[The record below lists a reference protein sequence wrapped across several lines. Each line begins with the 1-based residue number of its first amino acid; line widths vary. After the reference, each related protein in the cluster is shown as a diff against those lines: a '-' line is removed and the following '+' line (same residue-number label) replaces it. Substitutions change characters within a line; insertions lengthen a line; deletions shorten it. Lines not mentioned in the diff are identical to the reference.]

1 MKKLY
6 IVGAGGFG
14 REVLNLFLEVES
26 KDYKFESFLDI
37 ENGSATI
44 GSSSYSILK
53 EEEFFKTSDFKEK
66 AIVVAIGDPIV
77 LQKIVDKYKN
87 LGVQDFPNLIH
98 PYTHISASAK
108 LGQGNI
114 ICNSSILSIDVT
126 MGNFNIINLNCT
138 IGHDVKM
145 ENFNIINPGC
155 NLSGGLS
162 IGSNNLFGTNS
173 TVLQNLEIGNK
184 SIIGAGSMVNKNVEN
199 SVTLVGNPSRVMK
212 KNIN

>member
-6 IVGAGGFG
+6 IVGAGGLG
-14 REVLNLFLEVES
+14 REVLNLFLEIKS
-26 KDYKFESFLDI
+26 KEYKFESFLDI
-37 ENGSATI
+37 ENASTTI
-44 GSSSYSILK
+44 GSSSYKIKS
-53 EEEFFKTSDFKEK
+53 EEEFFESANFAEI
-66 AIVVAIGDPIV
+66 AIIVAIGDPIV
-77 LQKIVDKYKN
+77 LQKIVNKYKN

-98 PYTHISASAK
+98 PNTHISASAK

-155 NLSGGLS
+155 NLSGSLS
-162 IGSNNLFGTNS
+162 IGSNNLFGTNC

-184 SIIGAGSMVNKNVEN
+184 SIIGAGSMVNKSVEN
-199 SVTLVGNPSRVMK
+199 SVTLVGNPSRVMR